1 MSTFSLAL
9 QRICCQFCTNFPTF
23 FLLVSGFRPIPT
35 HRKDIPPLYKQ
46 WSLSTAT
53 APQPPRHSTL
63 RPVAATQ
70 KNCYITLPLTI
81 SQRPVTAI
89 RSCPLADKY
98 PFIPQHT
105 RRNAQASFL
114 NEGTFSL
121 THLAQKKAHS
131 NRASRHTQPHLQKSI
146 NPLHLRRSPN
156 TNKKAQR
163 FYSLRLFLISRV

>member
-1 MSTFSLAL
+1 MRYSFPAFAIFCKSATLCCLLSPSLYKEFVVNSAP
-9 QRICCQFCTNFPTF
+9 I
-23 FLLVSGFRPIPT
+23 FRPFFYSFRVFGQSPHIV
-35 HRKDIPPLYKQ
+35 KIFPPYKQ

-98 PFIPQHT
+98 PFIPRHT

-121 THLAQKKAHS
+121 THLAQK
-131 NRASRHTQPHLQKSI
+131 
-146 NPLHLRRSPN
+146 
-156 TNKKAQR
+156 
-163 FYSLRLFLISRV
+163 